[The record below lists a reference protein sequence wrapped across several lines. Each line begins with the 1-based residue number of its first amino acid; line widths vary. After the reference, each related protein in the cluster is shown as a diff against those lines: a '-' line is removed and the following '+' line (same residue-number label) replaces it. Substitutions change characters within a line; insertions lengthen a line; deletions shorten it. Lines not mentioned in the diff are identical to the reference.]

1 MAKSIIAMC
10 HFEFCSILKCNM
22 YGPGVTTCPS
32 HIQPN
37 FLGLNLKVFYELILY
52 YHVSN
57 SCLLKALGLKSNGL
71 RLPMH

>member
-1 MAKSIIAMC
+1 MGFGYC
-10 HFEFCSILKCNM
+10 HVSLWILFNFKGNM
-22 YGPGVTTCPS
+22 HGLDVTTCPF

-37 FLGLNLKVFYELILY
+37 FLRLGLNVFYELILY

-71 RLPMH
+71 GLPKH

>member
-10 HFEFCSILKCNM
+10 HFEFCSILKGNM
-22 YGPGVTTCPS
+22 HGPSVTTCPS

-37 FLGLNLKVFYELILY
+37 FLGLDLNVFNELIRY

-57 SCLLKALGLKSNGL
+57 PCLLKALGLKSNGL
-71 RLPMH
+71 GLLMH